1 MSKHTRREFLGKTVF
16 GAVGAGMALSAF
28 RPEALLAE
36 PQIAANHRGYAGG
49 KFAIVLD
56 GVTAGWVQSVEGG
69 HATSDVVIEK
79 MGSDNLQRKHI
90 GNLKYE
96 DIMLICG
103 TGMSK
108 GFYDWIKSSFDRQFL
123 RKNGAI
129 ITTDYDYKEVSRL
142 EWTSALITEV
152 GFPALDAA
160 SKDEAKM
167 TIKITPETTRFETKS
182 GSKLVA
188 PDQKMQKKWLP
199 ANFRLKIDGLDCTQ
213 VNKIEALTLKQ
224 KVVENPVGEARDYQK
239 GPASQQVPN
248 LVITLP
254 ESHAK
259 AFYDWHESF
268 VIKGN
273 TGQGQKSGQLDYLT
287 PNLQE
292 VLFTLSFTNLGIF
305 KLTPE
310 KVEAGGESIRRVK
323 AEMYCENMKFNYTS
337 AAGA

>member
-1 MSKHTRREFLGKTVF
+1 
-16 GAVGAGMALSAF
+16 
-28 RPEALLAE
+28 
-36 PQIAANHRGYAGG
+36 
-49 KFAIVLD
+49 
-56 GVTAGWVQSVEGG
+56 
-69 HATSDVVIEK
+69 
-79 MGSDNLQRKHI
+79 
-90 GNLKYE
+90 
-96 DIMLICG
+96 MLICG

-199 ANFRLKIDGLDCTQ
+199 ANFRLKIDGLDCTR
-213 VNKIEALTLKQ
+213 VNKIDAIVVKQ
-224 KVVENPVGEARDYQK
+224 KVVDNPVGELRDYEK
-239 GPASQQVPN
+239 EPAQLEIPN
-248 LVITLP
+248 LVITLV

-259 AFYDWHESF
+259 EFYDWHEDF

-273 TGQGQKSGQLDYLT
+273 NAQDKEKNGTLEFLT
-287 PNLQE
+287 P
-292 VLFTLSFTNLGIF
+292 
-305 KLTPE
+305 
-310 KVEAGGESIRRVK
+310 
-323 AEMYCENMKFNYTS
+323 
-337 AAGA
+337 

>member
-1 MSKHTRREFLGKTVF
+1 MGKTKGVELLGKAVF
-16 GAVGAGMALSAF
+16 GAGGGGMAFFAF
-28 RPEALLAE
+28 RPETLLAG

-49 KFAIVLD
+49 KFGIVLD

-129 ITTDYDYKEVSRL
+129 ITTDYDYKELSRL

-152 GFPALDAA
+152 GFPALHAA
-160 SKDEAKM
+160 STNEDKM
-167 TIKITPETTRFETKS
+167 TLTLTPHTTRFETKS

-199 ANFRLKIDGLDCTQ
+199 ANFRLKIDGLYCTH

-224 KVVENPVGEARDYQK
+224 KVVENPVAEVRDYQK
-239 GPASQQVPN
+239 GPTSHQVPN
-248 LVITLP
+248 LMITLP
-254 ESHAK
+254 E
-259 AFYDWHESF
+259 
-268 VIKGN
+268 
-273 TGQGQKSGQLDYLT
+273 
-287 PNLQE
+287 
-292 VLFTLSFTNLGIF
+292 
-305 KLTPE
+305 
-310 KVEAGGESIRRVK
+310 
-323 AEMYCENMKFNYTS
+323 
-337 AAGA
+337 